1 MEIFHVTFK
10 RKSTVPIYMHL
21 YKYCLCID
29 GIYNHPISYFFLV
42 IYCFSDTIENKTILH
57 FSMHVAYNSIDT
69 FTIRYTKHI

>member
-1 MEIFHVTFK
+1 MLPLKGNPLYLYICTYINIAFVSMEFIITQYDNL
-10 RKSTVPIYMHL
+10 I
-21 YKYCLCID
+21 
-29 GIYNHPISYFFLV
+29 FFLV